1 MFVIRSGYAISLAGK
16 DKRANTVVCLLYA
29 WSTLE
34 INLLKKKKKHKW
46 SCSEILNDTHNEFN
60 IFQDNRDTVNW
71 NYIYISLV
79 SLMSDS
85 QNNLKEVLLRNSLSH
100 IFPYIDIF
108 FLFIDIH
115 TV

>member
-1 MFVIRSGYAISLAGK
+1 
-16 DKRANTVVCLLYA
+16 
-29 WSTLE
+29 
-34 INLLKKKKKHKW
+34 
-46 SCSEILNDTHNEFN
+46 
-60 IFQDNRDTVNW
+60 
-71 NYIYISLV
+71 
-79 SLMSDS
+79 MSDS